1 MKCTL
6 ILSLVMMLG
15 LFLMLYAGVAFIQ
28 NKKYFTSAPR
38 DIWEAIE
45 PHNERFKGQHFVG
58 YILFALS
65 IFMLLGE
72 IVFGAYDRIKNEFT
86 LIQFFVRFT
95 VMFLL
100 LKVFDILFFDL
111 FLLTNSHF
119 YQHYYPE
126 TEGCKGF
133 SSLYL
138 E

>member
-6 ILSLVMMLG
+6 ILSLVMMLW
-15 LFLMLYAGVAFIQ
+15 LFLMLHAGVTFIQ

-38 DIWEAIE
+38 DIWETIE
-45 PHNERFKGQHFVG
+45 PHNERFKGQHFAE

-65 IFMLLGE
+65 IFMLLGA
-72 IVFGAYDRIKNEFT
+72 IVFGAYDGIKNEFT

-111 FLLTNSHF
+111 FFINKFSFLSTLLPWNRM
-119 YQHYYPE
+119 
-126 TEGCKGF
+126 
-133 SSLYL
+133 L
-138 E
+138 